1 MDLKSRRGLVVDL
14 LALFNCNHRL
24 EAFLLD
30 EEIAGSIG
38 ELFSKMNNIVL
49 YRSKSQLKKYGERL
63 NTLINSKKGLGDLAR
78 LIKYSSKDLEPDKE
92 SREWAEKLWKGGFH
106 KDEYIELYAGIRS
119 TFKNCSADCALLCIA
134 EESEDKFEDL
144 RNELEK
150 LKKEF
155 NMECEYISDKK
166 VLLRKS

>member
-30 EEIAGSIG
+30 KEIAGSIG

-49 YRSKSQLKKYGERL
+49 YRSKSQVRKYGERL
-63 NTLINSKKGLGDLAR
+63 NTLINSNKGLDDLAR
-78 LIKYSSKDLEPDKE
+78 LISHSKDLKPDKE
-92 SREWAEKLWKGGFH
+92 SREWAEKLWKSGFH

-144 RNELEK
+144 RNEL
-150 LKKEF
+150 KKELKLEY
-155 NMECEYISDKK
+155 ECISDKK

>member
-1 MDLKSRRGLVVDL
+1 MDLKSCGGLVVDL

-24 EAFLLD
+24 EDFLLD
-30 EEIAGSIG
+30 KEIAESIS
-38 ELFSKMNNIVL
+38 EMNNIVVL

-63 NTLINSKKGLGDLAR
+63 NTLINSNKRLGGLAR
-78 LIKYSSKDLEPDKE
+78 LIYYSKDLKPDKE

-106 KDEYIELYAGIRS
+106 KDEYIELYAGIRWS
-119 TFKNCSADCALLCIA
+119 FKNCSADCALLCIA
-134 EESEDKFEDL
+134 EESKDKFEDL

-155 NMECEYISDKK
+155 NELECEYISDKK
-166 VLLRKS
+166 VLLRKKS